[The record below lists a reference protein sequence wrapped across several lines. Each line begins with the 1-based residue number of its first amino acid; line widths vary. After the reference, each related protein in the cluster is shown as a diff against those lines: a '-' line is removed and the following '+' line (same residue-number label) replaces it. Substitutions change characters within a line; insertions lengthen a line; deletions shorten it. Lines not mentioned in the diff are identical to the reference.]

1 MEQGDILTP
10 KEVTHHMIVTNHMHR
25 RMIESNLEGTG
36 IHRAQHR
43 LLMTLAKK
51 SFSSQVELA
60 KYLEVSPATLA
71 VSLKAL
77 KKQNLIRQTA
87 KAEDNRINFVEL
99 TDEGRKLVE
108 DSCGF
113 FDMLDEQ
120 MYQGFDDEELRLL
133 CQYYHRIYQ
142 NMERMANK
150 KKKGRSVKH
159 ETI

>member
-1 MEQGDILTP
+1 MAKTRVAVIFGGMSNEHDISLISASNVISHLDPEKYEIIPIGITRKGRWFFYP
-10 KEVTHHMIVTNHMHR
+10 RDISRIKEDR
-25 RMIESNLEGTG
+25 WESDPDCVPAAILPDPLYRG
-36 IHRAQHR
+36 I
-43 LLMTLAKK
+43 AKI
-51 SFSSQVELA
+51 
-60 KYLEVSPATLA
+60 T
-71 VSLKAL
+71 
-77 KKQNLIRQTA
+77 
-87 KAEDNRINFVEL
+87 DNRINFVEL

-120 MYQGFDDEELRLL
+120 MYQGFDDGELRLL